1 MMPDQVNQNSGVL
14 RTYFKKKKTWSFKI
28 LGHILVRVTASHD
41 IIPAS
46 LESGQKL
53 KRVKLITPVERVI
66 QNNILKIF
74 GFMYVTN
81 CD

>member
-1 MMPDQVNQNSGVL
+1 M
-14 RTYFKKKKTWSFKI
+14 
-28 LGHILVRVTASHD
+28 RVTASHD